1 MRRHQT
7 FACTLMGLTLFSSQV
22 LRADERPR
30 QQLRPTQQKTS
41 KTADEYD
48 QFFEGTLPFKPVPIA
63 SEVILKRWASASR
76 FLSPVTPQSKVEDF
90 KKGNQTYF
98 TGHELALIS
107 EFQQPV
113 AAQTLMNDYEWRVV
127 RQSKANIV
135 LRGQPKDALTRHLCR
150 PFELHINPQSMLPE
164 SLMFLSDP
172 SRQKLE
178 FGSIELTA
186 LKVPATNLTV
196 KTDDAPQF
204 VSRKVMKA
212 VFPQSETEPRPALAT
227 SPIKRVSFSKTS
239 SESKNEAELQ
249 EIEKLVS
256 RWITESQRIDSILLG
271 NGARI
276 FKGGDGRPSEVPA
289 KLYSRPDGT
298 LVSGGPAF
306 LRVLPPWLIDVDQKT
321 FIIESFTIE
330 LSTDD
335 TAPSAPRFITLK
347 IKPNP
352 TNPPRPQSG
361 GKWEAVE
368 IEFSSNQALPV
379 KITEIRSNQ
388 IMQFL
393 LSDMQVQ
400 YKE

>member
-1 MRRHQT
+1 MRRHQI
-7 FACTLMGLTLFSSQV
+7 FAYPLVFLTLLSIQL

-30 QQLRPTQQKTS
+30 SNQRETS
-41 KTADEYD
+41 KTVDQYD
-48 QFFEGTLPFKPVPIA
+48 QFSGGNLPYKPVPNA
-63 SEVILKRWASASR
+63 SETILKRWSAASR
-76 FLSPVTPQSKVEDF
+76 FLSPVSPQSKVEEF
-90 KKGNQTYF
+90 KKENQTYF
-98 TGHELALIS
+98 SGHELALIS

-113 AAQTLMNDYEWRVV
+113 TAQTLLNEYEWHVV
-127 RQSKANIV
+127 RQSKANII
-135 LRGQPKDALTRHLCR
+135 LRGQPKDVLARHLCR
-150 PFELHINPQSMLPE
+150 PFELSIDPQSMLPE
-164 SLMFLSDP
+164 SLTFQSDP
-172 SRQKLE
+172 TRQKQG

-186 LKVPATNLTV
+186 LKVSATNV
-196 KTDDAPQF
+196 AMHSNDAPQF

-212 VFPQSETEPRPALAT
+212 IFPQNKTPEQPTSAT
-227 SPIKRVSFSKTS
+227 SPIKRVSFSKSS

-256 RWITESQRIDSILLG
+256 RWIMESQRIDSIKLG

-276 FKGGDGRPSEVPA
+276 FKAGDGRPAEVPA
-289 KLYSRPDGT
+289 KLYTKPDGT
-298 LVSGGPAF
+298 VVSGWPAF

-352 TNPPRPQSG
+352 NNPPSSQPG

-368 IEFSSNQALPV
+368 IEFSSNQPLPV
-379 KITEIRSNQ
+379 KISEIRNNQ

-393 LSDMQVQ
+393 LSDMQVE